1 MPTHMDTMTG
11 NKRCTKGNLSQ
22 PTQEETA
29 EGSHTMSRCKWTL
42 EETELLIEYYPHRST
57 KEVAFITGKSIAQC
71 YNKAFALQLHKTPEY
86 LATEASGRIKNSRV
100 ESQFP
105 KGHTPWNKGMK
116 GLDIGGHETQF
127 KKGHQPHNHKTVAS
141 ERIDEDVYTYI
152 KIAEPRKWVLKH
164 RHIYEQHHGKL
175 EPHMIVTFIDKD
187 IGNFAIE
194 NLEAITKVE
203 NMERNRITKYPQPIQ
218 QAVKTLNK
226 LWHAIKSK
234 T

>member
-1 MPTHMDTMTG
+1 M
-11 NKRCTKGNLSQ
+11 
-22 PTQEETA
+22 
-29 EGSHTMSRCKWTL
+29 

-57 KEVAFITGKSIAQC
+57 KEVSKIIGKSVAQC
-71 YNKAFALQLHKTPEY
+71 YAKAFAMQLHKTPEY
-86 LATEASGRIKNSRV
+86 LATEASGRLQKGNQAT
-100 ESQFP
+100 QFH
-105 KGHTPWNKGMK
+105 KGYEPWNKGMK
-116 GLDIGGHETQF
+116 GLDIGGKETQF
-127 KKGHQPHNHKTVAS
+127 KKGHVPHNHKSVAS
-141 ERIDEDVYTYI
+141 ERIDEDGYTYI
-152 KIAEPRKWVLKH
+152 KIAEHTRWVLKH

-175 EPHMIVTFIDKD
+175 EPHMIVTFRDKN
-187 IGNFAIE
+187 ILNFEIE

>member
-1 MPTHMDTMTG
+1 MPTHMATMTV
-11 NKRCTKGNLSQ
+11 NKRCTKGNQSQ

-29 EGSHTMSRCKWTL
+29 EGSHIMSRSKWTL

-105 KGHTPWNKGMK
+105 KGHQPWNKGMK
-116 GLDIGGHETQF
+116 GLDIGGKESQF

-141 ERIDEDVYTYI
+141 ERIDEDGYTYI

-203 NMERNRITKYPQPIQ
+203 NMERNRITKYPKPIRDTI
-218 QAVKTLNK
+218 KTLNK
-226 LWHAIKSK
+226 LWQEIKLK
-234 T
+234 I